1 MLTYSTYL
9 RLTDLL
15 AQQRPR
21 SSPAAHDEL
30 MFITVHQASELW
42 FKLLLFELGDA
53 RDLMLA
59 GHIAEPRDRLRRC
72 RVIVRLL
79 ADQFDVLDTMAPA
92 DFKRFRHGLGRASGV
107 QSAQFAEIE
116 RLSGLRDS
124 GPLKAL
130 DRFSGTEL
138 ARLRR
143 RLTEP
148 TVWDGFINVLAKAG
162 FDVSSAECRS
172 AAYVKIAENPGQYT
186 VLWDLMEALL
196 DHDQTWSMWRTRH
209 LMAVARQIGARQGT
223 SGTAGFAY
231 LADHQQRRFYP
242 ELWELGT
249 RLMPERPGN

>member
-21 SSPAAHDEL
+21 SCPAAHDEL
-30 MFITVHQASELW
+30 MLITVHQASELW

-92 DFKRFRHGLGRASGV
+92 DFGRLRHALGAASGV
-107 QSAQFAEIE
+107 QSAQFAGIE
-116 RLSGLRDS
+116 CLSGLRDS
-124 GPLKAL
+124 GPPADP
-130 DRFSGTEL
+130 DRFSGAEF

-143 RLTEP
+143 RLAEP

-162 FDVSSAECRS
+162 FDVSSAGYRS
-172 AAYVKIAENPGQYT
+172 AAYAEIAENPGQHP
-186 VLWDLMEALL
+186 VLWDPMEALL
-196 DHDQTWSMWRTRH
+196 DHDQT
-209 LMAVARQIGARQGT
+209 
-223 SGTAGFAY
+223 
-231 LADHQQRRFYP
+231 
-242 ELWELGT
+242 
-249 RLMPERPGN
+249 